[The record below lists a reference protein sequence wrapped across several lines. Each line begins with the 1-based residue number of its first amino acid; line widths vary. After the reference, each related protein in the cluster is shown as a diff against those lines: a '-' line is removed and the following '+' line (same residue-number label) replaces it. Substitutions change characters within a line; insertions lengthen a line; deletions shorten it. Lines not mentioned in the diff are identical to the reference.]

1 MKLKKVLAVAL
12 AGVLTLGALS
22 GCGTDKSA
30 SGDTGNDTSGKP
42 LAGKHFT
49 VAMSASFKN
58 FETVTV
64 DDSGKE
70 VYEGLDIDFLDQ
82 MAEDMGFTY
91 EISNMQFSGLIGAL
105 QSGRAD
111 FVLSGLT
118 ATDERRKSVD
128 FSIGYIESRD
138 AFLVSKDSGIKT
150 VEDLN
155 GKKIACSTGT
165 SYETTARKVPGAI
178 VTTFDGQPAVLAE
191 LKSGRVDAM
200 CTDGSLLQGFI
211 NDNPDLDGFMI
222 PKDSEINKDVDKEFA
237 IAFPKGSDL
246 IEAFNTEIKALQD
259 SGKMDE
265 IVTKWLG
272 EAYIGE

>member
-1 MKLKKVLAVAL
+1 M
-12 AGVLTLGALS
+12 
-22 GCGTDKSA
+22 
-30 SGDTGNDTSGKP
+30 
-42 LAGKHFT
+42 
-49 VAMSASFKN
+49 
-58 FETVTV
+58 
-64 DDSGKE
+64 
-70 VYEGLDIDFLDQ
+70 
-82 MAEDMGFTY
+82 
-91 EISNMQFSGLIGAL
+91 
-105 QSGRAD
+105 
-111 FVLSGLT
+111 
-118 ATDERRKSVD
+118 
-128 FSIGYIESRD
+128 
-138 AFLVSKDSGIKT
+138 SKDSGIKT

-191 LKSGRVDAM
+191 LKSGRVDDM